1 MFELVEE
8 KNTEICM
15 YDGCEKKM
23 VSRGLC
29 QSHYAIARRV
39 VKKVKGV
46 TWNKLEKKG
55 KCLPARP
62 PFEGIN
68 GASTQR
74 DWFLEGF
81 NGKSIQN
88 YDEVKI
94 KDEVKEIGEA
104 VHQVNKILRTVKDNI
119 EYLTPY
125 LLNLSKKL

>member
-8 KNTEICM
+8 KKTEICM
-15 YDGCEKKM
+15 YDGCEKKV

-29 QSHYAIARRV
+29 QGHYAIARRI

-68 GASTQR
+68 GASLQR

-88 YDEVKI
+88 EVKVSSVI
-94 KDEVKEIGEA
+94 KKEVKEIGED
-104 VHQVNKILRTVKDNI
+104 VHKVNEILKTVK
-119 EYLTPY
+119 E
-125 LLNLSKKL
+125 KLEIITKM